1 VPKRRRG
8 KNRRNAK
15 DENFA
20 QGFYSVVVLFSFC
33 LFEWNTSRNARLTV
47 EKQISNDGDAI
58 NKKKEA

>member
-1 VPKRRRG
+1 MKTLPE
-8 KNRRNAK
+8 
-15 DENFA
+15 DSEED
-20 QGFYSVVVLFSFC
+20 SVVVLFSFC